1 MNSPIPFADRLM
13 KATLQLGPLC
23 VGVDP
28 HWGRIPSMFGPDNSS
43 EAVKNWGKA
52 IIARCEGKVAMVKPQ
67 AGLFE
72 RWGSKGVAA
81 LESVCQS
88 AQDANLL
95 VMMDAKRGDIGS
107 TAVGYAE
114 AYLGAQA
121 YAPSDAITVNPY
133 MGLDTLEP
141 FVEVAQ
147 REGKGIAV
155 LARTSNPGSS
165 DFQAKDLEGVP
176 LFMRVAE
183 SLNPLA
189 ERLQGN
195 NTQWS
200 GLMLVAGATGPEEA
214 KKLRKA
220 APICP
225 FLVPGYGAQG
235 AGASE
240 AVAGFVNSP
249 NGLVGGLVN
258 ASRSITFPEATQNAS
273 TAKEWDQ
280 AVDEA
285 IKAAQTDL
293 LSAVHKEV

>member
-1 MNSPIPFADRLM
+1 MTSTIPFADRMM
-13 KATLQLGPLC
+13 KATLELGPLC

-28 HWGRIPSMFGPDNSS
+28 HFGKIPALFGGNTPKGV
-43 EAVKNWGKA
+43 ANWGKA
-52 IIARCEGKVAMVKPQ
+52 VIAQCEGKVSMVKPQ

-81 LESVCQS
+81 LESVCVA
-88 AQDANLL
+88 AQTSKLL

-114 AYLGAQA
+114 AYLGAGA
-121 YAPSDAITVNPY
+121 CAPSDAITVNPY

-141 FVEVAQ
+141 FVEVAV

-155 LARTSNPGSS
+155 LARTSNPGSA
-165 DFQAKDLEGVP
+165 DFQAKDLEGAP

-183 SLNPLA
+183 ALNPLA
-189 ERLQGN
+189 ERLKGQK
-195 NTQWS
+195 TKWS

-214 KKLRKA
+214 KELRKA

-235 AGASE
+235 AGAEQAVSGF
-240 AVAGFVNSP
+240 VAGE
-249 NGLVGGLVN
+249 NGLEGGLVN
-258 ASRSITFPEATQNAS
+258 ASRSITFPDSAQNAS

-280 AVDEA
+280 AVDAA

-293 LSAVHKEV
+293 LNAVRVS

>member
-1 MNSPIPFADRLM
+1 MTPLPPFADRLM
-13 KATLQLGPLC
+13 KATQQLGPLC
-23 VGVDP
+23 VGIDP
-28 HWGRIPSMFGPDNSS
+28 HWGRIPSLFGPNNSA
-43 EAVKNWGKA
+43 EAVAKWGEA
-52 IIARCEGKVAMVKPQ
+52 IIARCEGKVAMIKPQ

-72 RWGSKGVAA
+72 RWGSKGIDTLERVCVASQNA
-81 LESVCQS
+81 K
-88 AQDANLL
+88 LL

-114 AYLGAQA
+114 AYLGAGA
-121 YAPSDAITVNPY
+121 HAPSDAITVNPY

-141 FVEVAQ
+141 FVEVAE

-165 DFQAKDLEGVP
+165 DFQAKDLEGAP
-176 LFMRVAE
+176 LFIRVAE

-189 ERLQGN
+189 KRLQGKD
-195 NTQWS
+195 TIWS

-214 KKLRKA
+214 KLLRNA

-240 AVAGFVNSP
+240 AIAGFVEGE
-249 NGLVGGLVN
+249 NGLEGGLVN
-258 ASRSITFPEATQNAS
+258 ASRSITFPDAAQNAS
-273 TAKEWDQ
+273 TAKEWDE
-280 AVDEA
+280 AVDAA
-285 IKAAQTDL
+285 IKTAQTDL
-293 LSAVHKEV
+293 LSVVKK